1 MLWLWVLS
9 FLKHSEL
16 KTKYPRT
23 YSQRRVCCQKSRE
36 SFPNLRNVP
45 GRCAA
50 LLLCC
55 QEWCRYTSA
64 AANFKTDS
72 LNLKTEVKAYCFLRN
87 SSSNYLYQRQF
98 NQGTSVKFCIG
109 LSSVWTLTSELQE
122 ELWMKQV
129 VMFPAEQRNNEKVFI
144 QISSRSVNCLKSYLT
159 CVSKMIS
166 LKNFWPSFE

>member
-1 MLWLWVLS
+1 MLWVWVLS
-9 FLKHSEL
+9 FLKHSKL

-23 YSQRRVCCQKSRE
+23 YSQCRVCCQKSRE

-72 LNLKTEVKAYCFLRN
+72 LNLKTEVKAYYFLRN
-87 SSSNYLYQRQF
+87 SPGKYLYQRQF
-98 NQGTSVKFCIG
+98 NQSNFVCYIG
-109 LSSVWTLTSELQE
+109 LSNGRALTSEFQE
-122 ELWMKQV
+122 ELWMRQV
-129 VMFPAEQRNNEKVFI
+129 VIFPAEQRNNEIVFI